1 MPRFR
6 VAHVKLMGADVV
18 LVPVAPEFAQLGK
31 AEQAQTFRQV
41 EQLCRS
47 ARLGGEIVPVWE
59 TGAATLGFLAE
70 ERLHKLVGN
79 HLTPQFLKNNTNRE
93 VTAPVV
99 GALAARVLY
108 EADGPGPVAPA
119 APAPRP
125 DESATRNSAAMPDPM
140 RGFDRP
146 RPGAGKGKQQSRVVT
161 MLFTDL
167 VNSTRMKQDL
177 GDIRGTEAIRRHHDF
192 VRKQLA
198 MTPGQEISTSG
209 DSFFLIF
216 PTPSEAVKFALIMQN
231 RLPFHV
237 NVDGFKVEDRIGIHL
252 GEVFV
257 EEASGA
263 GKELDFFGIHVD
275 TCARIMSMASGG
287 QILMSRFAYDSA
299 RPMLR
304 GQVLPGIGDLL
315 WMNHG
320 NYEIK
325 GVGGA
330 LEVCEVGEAGRAP
343 LVPPKDSPAGKK
355 V

>member
-18 LVPVAPEFAQLGK
+18 LVPVAPDFAQLGK
-31 AEQAQTFRQV
+31 SDQSQTFRQI
-41 EQLCRS
+41 EQICRT

-59 TGAATLGFLAE
+59 SGASTLGFLAE

-79 HLTPQFLKNNTNRE
+79 HLTPQFLKNNINRE
-93 VTAPVV
+93 VSSTAV

-108 EADGPGPVAPA
+108 EADGPGPVAQVKPPEEPPA
-119 APAPRP
+119 RT
-125 DESATRNSAAMPDPM
+125 STAMPDPM
-140 RGFDRP
+140 KPAYERGK
-146 RPGAGKGKQQSRVVT
+146 GAGKKQPSRVVT

-177 GDIRGTEAIRRHHDF
+177 GDVRGTEAIRRHHDF

-216 PTPSEAVKFALIMQN
+216 PTPSEAVKFAILLQN
-231 RLPFHV
+231 RLPLHV
-237 NVDGFKVEDRIGIHL
+237 NVDGFKIEDRIGIHL

-263 GKELDFFGIHVD
+263 GKELDFFGIQVD
-275 TCARIMSMASGG
+275 TCARIMSMGSGG
-287 QILMSRFAYDSA
+287 QILMSRFAYDNA

-304 GQVLPGIGDLL
+304 GQVLPGVSDLL

-320 NYEIK
+320 PYEVK

-330 LEVCEVGEAGRAP
+330 LEICEVGEGGRAP
-343 LVPPKDSPAGKK
+343 MKAPGDSSSGRKL
-355 V
+355 